1 MQAITGAFQGDGLMA
16 RGLRSVSFV
25 VFGYGASQVLR
36 LVSNLILTR
45 LLFPEAFGL
54 MALVSVVMIGL
65 ALFSDVG
72 IGPAIAQNERGDD
85 PDFLD
90 TAWSIQVVRGFGL
103 WALTGVLAVPAA
115 RFYDAQD
122 LALYLPLAGVSLA
135 IAGFNPTRIHTAQRH
150 LLLGRVTALELSSQL
165 IGLVV
170 MIVLALIM
178 KSVLALVIGGVVHA
192 AAMLTLAH
200 FALPGHKNHF
210 RWERTAA
217 EELIRFG
224 KWIFLSTAFSFV
236 STQGDRAILGRFL
249 TLEALGFYN
258 IGYFLASFPTLLGH
272 TMTHKILIP
281 VYRDL
286 GHGADETGHRKLR
299 MMRYGLSA
307 ILLSMLAIM
316 ALFGPALVKFL
327 YDDRY
332 MMAMPMV
339 TLIACAQI
347 PAAIGMSYE
356 QAALAAGDSR
366 SFFLLSATRA
376 ILQVSLLVA
385 GVMLFGLAGA
395 IGAMGLALFLAYPV
409 LIWLSRRHRVW
420 DAWHDLVFFTM
431 GAGLTAL
438 ALALHWDLI
447 GEMMTAL

>member
-1 MQAITGAFQGDGLMA
+1 MQAITGAFRGDGLMA
-16 RGLRSVSFV
+16 RGLRSASYV
-25 VFGYGASQVLR
+25 VFGYGTSQALR
-36 LVSNLILTR
+36 LASNLILTR
-45 LLFPEAFGL
+45 LLFPEAFGM
-54 MALVSVVMIGL
+54 MALISVVLVGL

-85 PDFLD
+85 PDFLN

-103 WALTGVLAVPAA
+103 WALTGALAVPVA
-115 RFYDAQD
+115 RFYDAPE
-122 LALYLPLAGVSLA
+122 LALYLPLAGISLA
-135 IAGFNPTRIHTAQRH
+135 ISGFNPTRIHTAQRH
-150 LLLGRVTALELSSQL
+150 LLLGRLTVLELSSQL
-165 IGLVV
+165 LSLVV
-170 MIVLALIM
+170 VVVLALII
-178 KSVLALVIGGVVHA
+178 KSVLALVIGGVVSA
-192 AAMLTLAH
+192 AFMLALAH
-200 FALPGHKNHF
+200 FNLPGHKNRF
-210 RWERTAA
+210 RWERAAA

-236 STQGDRAILGRFL
+236 SSQGDRAILGRFL

-258 IGYFLASFPTLLGH
+258 IGYFLASFPTILGH

-286 GHGADETGHRKLR
+286 CHDATGSGQRKLR
-299 MMRYGLSA
+299 MMRFGLSA

-316 ALFGPALVKFL
+316 ALFGPALVEFL

-332 MMAMPMV
+332 MLAMPMV

-347 PAAIGMSYE
+347 PSIIGMSYE

-366 SFFLLSATRA
+366 SYFLLSATRA
-376 ILQVSLLVA
+376 VLQVSLLVA
-385 GVMLFGLAGA
+385 GVSLFGLTGA
-395 IGAMGLALFLAYPV
+395 ISAMGLALLLAYPV

-420 DAWHDLVFFTM
+420 DPLHDLLFFTL

-438 ALALHWDLI
+438 ALILHWNLI
-447 GEMMTAL
+447 SAMASAL